1 MSDSRVTSITRS
13 ETSVAPDVRRRIIL
27 AIVLTVQLMIAVDI
41 TVVNIALPQIQDH
54 LSFNPTS
61 LSWVINAYT
70 LAYGGLLLLG
80 GRLGDFLGHRRAL
93 LLGVLIFTAASLFGG
108 FAQAPWWLLTARV
121 LQGAGGALAAPSTLA
136 ITVMSFPSDEERTKA
151 FGIFTIAQGL
161 GSAGGLLLGGLLVDV
176 VSWRWVL
183 FVNVP
188 IGIVVIFATLRYIVA
203 QPGQRA
209 KFDLGGAVTGTVG
222 ITAIVYGFVHAAGA
236 GWQDSGTA
244 IAFAVGLALL
254 VAFIA
259 IESRHPQPLLRL
271 RLFADRDRS
280 GGFLVFVC
288 SGAAMFGM
296 FYFLTQFVQNV
307 ENFSPLTAA
316 FAFLPMAVP
325 MIFIPGQVT
334 PRLVQR
340 FGARVTMMLGLG
352 LIAVAMIWLT
362 QLTASTG
369 YFEGVFG
376 PMLLAGCGV
385 GLLNPPLT
393 GTIMA
398 AVPPEDAGVAS
409 GALQAVGMIG
419 GSVGTSILVTIF
431 GSATRGNPLGATAR
445 PVLAHGIAVA
455 CIGGAGFAV
464 LGFLIVL
471 LIIRSARRAVAPA

>member
-1 MSDSRVTSITRS
+1 MTSITEPVPRI
-13 ETSVAPDVRRRIIL
+13 APDAGRKFIL

-41 TVVNIALPQIQDH
+41 TVVNIALPQIQHH
-54 LSFNPTS
+54 LNFSPAG

-70 LAYGGLLLLG
+70 LSYGGLLLLG
-80 GRLGDFLGHRRAL
+80 GRLGDILGHRRAL

-136 ITVMSFPSDEERTKA
+136 ITVAAFPDEQERTKA

-161 GSAGGLLLGGLLVDV
+161 GSASGLLLGGLLTDV

-188 IGIVVIFATLRYIVA
+188 IGLIVMLATVRYITA
-203 QPGQRA
+203 QSGQNAR
-209 KFDLGGAVTGTVG
+209 FDVGGAVTGTVG

-236 GWQDSGTA
+236 GWQDSLTA
-244 IAFAVGLALL
+244 AAFTVGLVL
-254 VAFIA
+254 VAAFIA
-259 IESRHPQPLLRL
+259 IEARHPDPLLPL
-271 RLFADRDRS
+271 RLFADRDRT

-296 FYFLTQFVQNV
+296 FFFLTQFVQNV

-316 FAFLPMAVP
+316 FAFLPMAAP
-325 MIFIPGQVT
+325 MIFIPGQLT

-340 FGARVTMMLGLG
+340 FGARATMMLGLG
-352 LIAVAMIWLT
+352 LIAVGMIWLT
-362 QLTASTG
+362 QITGSTS

-376 PMLLAGCGV
+376 PMLLAGSGV

-398 AVPPEDAGVAS
+398 AVPPADSGVAA

-431 GSATRGNPLGATAR
+431 GSSTRGNPLGATAK
-445 PVLAHGIAVA
+445 PVLAQGIATA
-455 CIGGAGFAV
+455 CIGGAAFAA
-464 LGFLIVL
+464 LGILIVMF
-471 LIIRSARRAVAPA
+471 IVRSARPQEAVPG